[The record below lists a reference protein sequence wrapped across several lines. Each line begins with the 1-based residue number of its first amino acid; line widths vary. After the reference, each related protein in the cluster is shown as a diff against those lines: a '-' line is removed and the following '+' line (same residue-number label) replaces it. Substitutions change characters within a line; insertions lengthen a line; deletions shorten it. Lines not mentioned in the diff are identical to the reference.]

1 MPRKYPR
8 TFHLPWTNTT
18 TSDDKILKSVKH
30 FEGKRVIVTVKMDGE
45 NSSLYRDYFHA
56 RSLDSNNHPSRNWL
70 KKFHS
75 EFAFEIP
82 EGWRICGE
90 NLYAKHSI
98 SYSDLCSYFYG
109 FSIWN
114 EKNECLNWEET
125 LEWFDLFKIVPVEV
139 LYDGIWNEELIRNI
153 DYGNQE
159 GYVVRTFDSFH
170 YDDFK
175 KNVAKCVRANHV
187 QTDNHWAHGEI
198 IPNKLK
204 GE

>member
-1 MPRKYPR
+1 MRYKYNR
-8 TFHLPWTNTT
+8 TYHLPWTQAF

-90 NLYAKHSI
+90 NIYAKHSI
-98 SYSDLCSYFYG
+98 AYDNLCSYFYG

-125 LEWFDLFKIVPVEV
+125 LEWFDLFKIIPVEV

-159 GYVVRTFDSFH
+159 GYVVRSFDSFH

-187 QTDNHWAHGEI
+187 QTDNHWIHSEI
-198 IPNKLK
+198 VPNKLK

>member
-1 MPRKYPR
+1 MPKKYPR

-18 TSDDKILKSVKH
+18 TIDDKILKSVNH
-30 FEGKRVIVTVKMDGE
+30 FEGKRVVVTVKMDGE

-90 NLYAKHSI
+90 NCYAKHSI
-98 SYSDLCSYFYG
+98 FYDNLCSYFYG

-170 YDDFK
+170 YDEFK
-175 KNVAKCVRANHV
+175 TNVAKCVRANHV
-187 QTDNHWAHGEI
+187 QTDKHWSHKEI
-198 IPNKLK
+198 VRNKLK

>member
-1 MPRKYPR
+1 MPTKYPK
-8 TFHLPWTNTT
+8 TFHLPWTKTVT
-18 TSDDKILKSVKH
+18 KDDKILKSVKH
-30 FEGKRVIVTVKMDGE
+30 FEGKRVVVTIKMDGE
-45 NSSLYRDYFHA
+45 NNTLYRDYFHA
-56 RSLDSNNHPSRNWL
+56 RSLDSNNHPSRNWV
-70 KKFHS
+70 KRFHS
-75 EFAFEIP
+75 EFSFEIP

-90 NLYAKHSI
+90 DLFATHSI
-98 SYSDLCSYFYG
+98 SYDNLCSYFYG

-114 EKNECLNWEET
+114 EKNFCLSWEET
-125 LEWFDLFKIVPVEV
+125 LEWFDLFKIIPVEV

-175 KNVAKCVRANHV
+175 MNVAKCVRANHV
-187 QTDNHWAHGEI
+187 QTDNHWMSAEI
-198 IPNKLK
+198 VPNKLK